1 MVGVVFA
8 GPGAFR
14 RACAGQLCV
23 ARADAHHLCVARADA
38 HHLCVACGTIHA
50 GVARGGGGPGAGGTR
65 RAPRGSTAQQRDFR
79 FRAAARA

>member
-14 RACAGQLCV
+14 RACAGQ
-23 ARADAHHLCVARADA
+23 LCVARADA